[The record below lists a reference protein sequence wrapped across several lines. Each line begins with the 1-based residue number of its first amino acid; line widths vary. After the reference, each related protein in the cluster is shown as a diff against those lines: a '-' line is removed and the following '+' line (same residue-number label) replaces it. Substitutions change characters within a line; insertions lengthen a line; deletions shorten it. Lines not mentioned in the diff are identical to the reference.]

1 MASWGSSGGSAES
14 GLERNA
20 EGACPQRV
28 GGEPWKTC
36 LPAPGGGRERGLHGA
51 SDEDQS
57 RSGGERRAGGSVSRA
72 GLGREGGAEGPGKRK
87 RAYDQGQQ
95 PESQSEPSPVL
106 SLGFHVHHLPDVDCK
121 MLAEVTLL
129 VRQGPISECRQDIF
143 SGSYLFGARQDGR

>member
-1 MASWGSSGGSAES
+1 MRRMRIKVALAGSG
-14 GLERNA
+14 ERVVQYR
-20 EGACPQRV
+20 ERV
-28 GGEPWKTC
+28 W
-36 LPAPGGGRERGLHGA
+36 GGRAVRRVRER
-51 SDEDQS
+51 E
-57 RSGGERRAGGSVSRA
+57 
-72 GLGREGGAEGPGKRK
+72 